1 MILLPLS
8 ESYTKFIYRHDETM
22 IVRQSLGRLC
32 SVPSVVSVSQRLG
45 GVQTLQSTPVIA
57 CHGRRFLWPLAAS
70 LRTEKH
76 HPGDRKFLHDRI
88 QSSKALQI
96 PQTRHISLASILVS
110 KTSPS
115 IQPYLK
121 LSRMDKPIG
130 SWLLFWPCGWSAC
143 LASPA
148 GQLPDLQLIALFGL
162 GSFVM
167 RGAGCTINDMWDRNI
182 DRLVERTRDRPI
194 TSGQVGMFDA
204 LVYTGL
210 QLSLGLLVLLQ
221 VISLKYFQLF

>member
-1 MILLPLS
+1 
-8 ESYTKFIYRHDETM
+8 M
-22 IVRQSLGRLC
+22 IVRQSLARLC
-32 SVPSVVSVSQRLG
+32 SASIVSQRPL
-45 GVQTLQSTPVIA
+45 VSSI
-57 CHGRRFLWPLAAS
+57 GRRYLCPVAACV
-70 LRTEKH
+70 LRH
-76 HPGDRKFLHDRI
+76 SPGDRKLFDDQI

-96 PQTRHISLASILVS
+96 PQTRDLSLASSLVS

-115 IQPYLK
+115 VQPYLK

-143 LASPA
+143 LATPA

-182 DRLVERTRDRPI
+182 DRLVDRTRDRPI
-194 TSGQVGMFDA
+194 TSGQVGLFDA
-204 LVYTGL
+204 LVYTGV
-210 QLSLGLLVLLQ
+210 QLSLGPSTSWSNGSILQ
-221 VISLKYFQLF
+221 RGCHSR